1 MKHSYDISKL
11 NIGKNIL
18 LTGQTGIVLEI
29 LKYLVKYSNHSIEN
43 IIILSKS
50 KLKWE
55 LELLINQSK
64 FKKDNIIKFLF
75 NQIDIED
82 SNKVN
87 QVLNQLELNE
97 NITNIDS
104 IIHFAFMNDIGDVQQ
119 VDMNRLNNAHGA
131 KTIGAIN
138 LHNQSINRSWNIKQF
153 IMASSVVSIFGS
165 DQQCCYVSACS
176 VIDSLSKYRHSIGLP
191 SLAINLGAISST
203 GFVSRNNAI
212 ETMFKSSILKLFS
225 PQLVI
230 SSLDL
235 FIQNQHQYP
244 NYCLS
249 DFNFEISPSTL
260 TNHFLTKLD
269 YQINIVKKSNQT
281 KSSSGGNGDNNNEI
295 IRSTILNKISELLSI
310 DESKINEDLQLT
322 QYGMDSLV
330 IVQLKNFIDNQLGH
344 NIITIQQLQNN
355 KINQSIEIIKL
366 AHNNN
371 NNKNKNNNNNT
382 SKINNKNINN
392 SNLVKKEQQ
401 SLDEFIKNETK
412 LNESIISRPYSIK
425 NILNNNNN
433 NKSIFLTGSTGF
445 LGAYLLT
452 ELTKMNNISKIYCL
466 IRNNSKLTN
475 PIDVIINNLKKHQLI
490 NMNKESPN
498 QRSTKIINLTGNI
511 SNDKLNSNIEN
522 SENNNKS
529 NK

>member
-1 MKHSYDISKL
+1 MINSNKL
-11 NIGKNIL
+11 ELSIPII
-18 LTGQTGIVLEI
+18 GQTGIVLEI
-29 LKYLVKYSNHSIEN
+29 LKYLIKYSNHSIEN
-43 IIILSKS
+43 IILLSKS

-64 FKKDNIIKFLF
+64 FKKDNIIKFHF

-104 IIHFAFMNDIGDVQQ
+104 IIHIAFMNDICDVQQ

-165 DQQCCYVSACS
+165 DQQCCYVNACS

-191 SLAINLGAISST
+191 SLTINLSAISST

-212 ETMFKSSILKLFS
+212 ETIFKSNFS
-225 PQLVI
+225 KVFSHQLVI

-235 FIQNQHQYP
+235 FIQNQNQYP

-249 DFNFEISPSTL
+249 DFNFEILPSTL
-260 TNHFLTKLD
+260 TNQYHSKFD
-269 YQINIVKKSNQT
+269 YEINIVKKSNQT
-281 KSSSGGNGDNNNEI
+281 KSLTGGNDNNEI
-295 IRSTILNKISELLSI
+295 IHSTILNKISELLSI

-322 QYGMDSLV
+322 QYGMYSLV

-355 KINQSIEIIKL
+355 KINQSIEIIKS
-366 AHNNN
+366 AHD
-371 NNKNKNNNNNT
+371 KNHKNNNN
-382 SKINNKNINN
+382 IN
-392 SNLVKKEQQ
+392 KEKQ

-412 LNESIISRPYSIK
+412 LDESIISKPYSIK
-425 NILNNNNN
+425 NILNNNNS
-433 NKSIFLTGSTGF
+433 KSIFLTGSTGF
-445 LGAYLLT
+445 LGAYLLIK
-452 ELTKMNNISKIYCL
+452 LIKMNNISKIYCL
-466 IRNNSKLTN
+466 IRNNSKFAN
-475 PIDVIINNLKKHQLI
+475 PIDVIIDNLKKHQLI
-490 NMNKESPN
+490 N
-498 QRSTKIINLTGNI
+498 TNI
-511 SNDKLNSNIEN
+511 SSDKLNSNIEN
-522 SENNNKS
+522 SENVNYQ
-529 NK
+529 